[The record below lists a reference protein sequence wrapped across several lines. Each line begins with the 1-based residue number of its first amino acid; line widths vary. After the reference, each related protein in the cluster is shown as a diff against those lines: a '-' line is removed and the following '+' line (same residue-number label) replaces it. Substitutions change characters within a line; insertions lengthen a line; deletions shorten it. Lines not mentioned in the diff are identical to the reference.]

1 MTRFVTQDDSALT
14 RRKGKNKE
22 REVKHEPNLLFFSDY
37 ESGNLQQVK
46 PLNDGIEYEISLRPD
61 TLAGQY
67 RNWVFFF
74 MLRAQAQPTGG
85 LQRGEFQQ
93 AKEPLQGQDDTLGQ
107 VRVESV
113 LILVAL
119 SPPSLSLAGPRLI
132 CPNIRSQVKEQSAL
146 GLDAPASQE
155 LLLLQVPQARWTVPS

>member
-1 MTRFVTQDDSALT
+1 MGCEKHGTMTRFVTQDDSALT

-67 RNWVFFF
+67 RNWFYFSCFGCKPNQRVVFSVVNFSK
-74 MLRAQAQPTGG
+74 
-85 LQRGEFQQ
+85 QRSLYRDRMT
-93 AKEPLQGQDDTLGQ
+93 PL
-107 VRVESV
+107 VR
-113 LILVAL
+113 
-119 SPPSLSLAGPRLI
+119 
-132 CPNIRSQVKEQSAL
+132 
-146 GLDAPASQE
+146 
-155 LLLLQVPQARWTVPS
+155 